1 MIFTLI
7 HLHEP
12 FQDKDVAPQGRDRF
26 TDQEARPDNFGLW
39 LPHPIGRDGTDSGL
53 ESLIPWHLVKKA
65 TRKIQQ
71 QAKGKIVDT
80 SPANVVTNEFPTTMG
95 GAQRTAARVD
105 APAVPTKS

>member
-39 LPHPIGRDGTDSGL
+39 LPHPVGRDGTDPGL

-65 TRKIQQ
+65 TRRIQ
-71 QAKGKIVDT
+71 
-80 SPANVVTNEFPTTMG
+80 
-95 GAQRTAARVD
+95 AQNK
-105 APAVPTKS
+105 PAVATKS